1 MNKTFQT
8 KLRQIK
14 ISIDDE
20 FIRFIY
26 PEEKKK

>member
-26 PEEKKK
+26 PELL